1 MTPSPTTHKMLSPK
15 SPLFLSLFL
24 ALLLPFSTVVT
35 ALKLAAE
42 LTTIEY
48 TAELIAAKDYFHNG
62 TATFTTGGVAT
73 IVQDKS
79 IDLASNAETQALRQ
93 FATHKN
99 LRIIYTVSEVAY
111 RLVARKKS
119 AVTTAQDLKG
129 KKIGTF
135 PGTSGAYFVQKYLA
149 SVGLK
154 PADYTVVSGSVCRA
168 APCGSGTLPAMLAS
182 GAVDAVG
189 LWEPTMQLAIDAVGA
204 GNVVVFQ
211 DKSVYRELFNLH
223 STTEKLQDAKTRAQI
238 VAFVR
243 ALAQAQKVFAAQPET
258 IWSRVAAAVNVS
270 ADVVKAVWPVHGW
283 TGGLPADLLDVLVAE
298 DQWVAAVDR
307 RAAMSRAVLAD
318 LVDGSVLKEA
328 LQG

>member
-1 MTPSPTTHKMLSPK
+1 MRSPK
-15 SPLFLSLFL
+15 HIHVLPLLLFLL
-24 ALLLPFSTVVT
+24 APFSTVLT

-48 TAELIAAKDYFHNG
+48 TAELIAARDYFHNA

-73 IVQDKS
+73 LVQDKTL
-79 IDLASNAETQALRQ
+79 DLASNAETQALRQ

-99 LRIIYTVSEVAY
+99 LRIIYTVCEVAY
-111 RLVARKKS
+111 RLVARTRSGVAS
-119 AVTTAQDLKG
+119 ARDLKG

-135 PGTSGAYFVQKYLA
+135 PGTSGAYFVQRYMA

-154 PADYTVVSGSVCRA
+154 ASDYTVVSGGICRA

-189 LWEPTMQLAIDAVGA
+189 LWEPTMQLAIDAVGVA
-204 GNVVVFQ
+204 NVVVFQ

-223 STTEKLQDAKTRAQI
+223 STAEKLKDATARREI

-258 IWSRVAAAVNVS
+258 VWPRVAAAVGVS

-283 TGGLPADLLDVLVAE
+283 GGGLPADLLDVLVAE
-298 DQWVAAVDR
+298 DQWVAGVDR

-328 LQG
+328 LAG